1 MVKKSKRKQD
11 IKSKLL
17 AAIAMLMVATIM
29 MVSSTYAWFT
39 LSTAPEVQGIT
50 TTVGA
55 NGNLEIALSPFS
67 GDPAAV
73 TSGVGD
79 ADKEWLLKNLTWG
92 NLLNMSD
99 ESYGLGDITLLPSR
113 LNFANGFVNG
123 SALKIPVYGADGRVS
138 ELGGTVYYG
147 AKDPTGAVAGFLAN
161 TGWGVRAVGTS
172 SSQTPTQRNYYT
184 ALNNIN
190 TYRVSAQS
198 AGKKALDDSGD
209 ALAAIAVKKAT
220 DVATGYE
227 VYKDDIANMLSLL
240 TEADKAAE
248 KALYNVFLAL
258 ASTELVQANEATA
271 GTLYDQI
278 KAVESM
284 SLTNAE
290 QYIASLGAPALQ
302 DAYDAWEGL
311 HTDVSS
317 ANLAYDGIKNEATWN
332 EAQIT
337 GVLSYL
343 MNTSG
348 DVKLGGKTLDEV
360 KVNPMSLMTAM
371 SKGLTL
377 TLGENSGL
385 FYDLAQLSGNISSTV
400 TFADGT
406 LIEYNGQSGDLSGME
421 ITISASEPSNG
432 ALLKQLR
439 AAVAVLTPA
448 AGTGSPVSAIDT
460 TYGYAIDLL
469 FRTNVANSDLLL
481 QVAGAQRVYVDSEND
496 ATMGGG
502 STMTFQGVYSNLDNL
517 VDLMEGIRVVF
528 MATQDS
534 KLYGIAKLV
543 DFKVSYVDGA
553 STITGLYDTATS
565 TITSPADS
573 TWAAPA
579 DGTDP
584 AVTVTAY
591 LSLHSYE
598 IEEGDGVSAGKLLM
612 GDELP
617 ETAQVLCGLPQNAVQ
632 QVTALVYLDGDYV
645 DNSDVSNS
653 ETGISMTGTM
663 NLQFA
668 SSAVLVPMENSE
680 LRNPQNP

>member
-55 NGNLEIALSPFS
+55 NGNLEIALSPFD
-67 GDPAAV
+67 GDVSAI

-79 ADKEWLLKNLTWG
+79 SGKDWLLKNLTWG
-92 NLLNMSD
+92 NLLSLQDANGQD
-99 ESYGLGDITLLPSR
+99 LYGLSDITLLPSR
-113 LNFANGFVNG
+113 LNFANGVVDG
-123 SALKIPVYGADGRVS
+123 SPLKTPVYGADGRVQDVTGS
-138 ELGGTVYYG
+138 TMYG

-161 TGWGVRAVGTS
+161 TGFGVRAVGTS

-198 AGKKALDDSGD
+198 AGKAALDQSGK
-209 ALAAIAVKKAT
+209 ALAAIAINKAANA
-220 DVATGYE
+220 ATGYE
-227 VYKDDIANMLSLL
+227 AYKDDIANMLSLL
-240 TEADKAAE
+240 TQADKAAE
-248 KALYNVFLAL
+248 KALFNVFLAL
-258 ASTELVQANEATA
+258 ASTEAVYSQDE
-271 GTLYDQI
+271 TLYDTI
-278 KAVESM
+278 KALESV

-290 QYIASLGAPALQ
+290 QYIASLNAPALQ
-302 DAYDAWEGL
+302 AAYDAWESM
-311 HTDVSS
+311 HDDVTS
-317 ANLAYDGIKNEATWN
+317 ANAAYAAIENEAAWN

-337 GVLSYL
+337 SVLQYL
-343 MNTSG
+343 MDTTG
-348 DVKLGGKTLDEV
+348 EVKLGGFTIDEV
-360 KVNPMSLMTAM
+360 QTQPTILLPKL
-371 SKGLTL
+371 GDLTL
-377 TLGENSGL
+377 TLGEGSGL
-385 FYDLAQLSGNISSTV
+385 FYDLAQLAGSISSTV
-400 TFADGT
+400 TIDEGT
-406 LIEYNGQSGDLSGME
+406 QLTYQGEPVDLGGVS
-421 ITISASEPSNG
+421 ITVAASEPANG

-439 AAVAVLTPA
+439 AAVAILTPA
-448 AGTGSPVSAIDT
+448 AGNGSAVSAIDV

-469 FRTNVANSDLLL
+469 FRTNVANSDLKL

-517 VDLMEGIRVVF
+517 VDLMDGLRVVF
-528 MATQDS
+528 MSTENS
-534 KLYGIAKLV
+534 NLYGIAKLV
-543 DFKVSYVDGA
+543 DYKVSYNNGTTDV
-553 STITGLYDTATS
+553 TGLYDAATGV
-565 TITSPADS
+565 ITGEG
-573 TWAAPA
+573 WAAPA
-579 DGTDP
+579 EGAT

-591 LSLHSYE
+591 VSLHSYE
-598 IEEGDGVSAGKLLM
+598 VNDAGVLVM
-612 GDELP
+612 GDEKDVNN
-617 ETAQVLCGLPQNAVQ
+617 QILCGLPQNAVQ
-632 QVTALVYLDGDYV
+632 KVTALVYLDGDYV

>member
-55 NGNLEIALSPFS
+55 NGNLEIALSPYDGNAS
-67 GDPAAV
+67 AI

-79 ADKEWLLKNLTWG
+79 SDKGWLIKNLTWG
-92 NLLNMSD
+92 NLLDMSD
-99 ESYGLGDITLLPSR
+99 ASYGLGDITLLPSR
-113 LNFANGFVNG
+113 LNFANGVVDG
-123 SALKIPVYGADGRVS
+123 SPLKIPTYGADGRVQDVTGS
-138 ELGGTVYYG
+138 TMFG

-161 TGWGVRAVGTS
+161 TGFGVRAVGTS

-190 TYRVSAQS
+190 TFRVAAQS
-198 AGKKALDDSGD
+198 AGKAALDQSGK
-209 ALAAIAVKKAT
+209 ALAAIAINKAANAT
-220 DVATGYE
+220 TGYE
-227 VYKDDIANMLSLL
+227 AYKADIANMLTLL
-240 TEADKAAE
+240 TQADQAAE
-248 KALYNVFLAL
+248 DALFNVFLAL
-258 ASTELVQANEATA
+258 ASTEAVYSQDE
-271 GTLYDQI
+271 TLYDTI
-278 KAVESM
+278 KALENG
-284 SLTNAE
+284 SLTLAKD
-290 QYIASLGAPALQ
+290 YIASLNASALQ
-302 DAYDAWEGL
+302 DAYDAWESM
-311 HTDVSS
+311 HNDVAS
-317 ANLAYDGIKNEATWN
+317 ANAAYALIENEATWSD
-332 EAQIT
+332 AQIT
-337 GVLSYL
+337 TVLRYL
-343 MNTSG
+343 MNTDGTVTLGGYTIDQVKADPFILSN
-348 DVKLGGKTLDEV
+348 KLGD
-360 KVNPMSLMTAM
+360 
-371 SKGLTL
+371 LTL
-377 TLGENSGL
+377 ALGANSGL
-385 FYDLAQLSGNISSTV
+385 FYDLAQLAGSISSTV
-400 TFADGT
+400 TIDEGTKLTYDGRDVP
-406 LIEYNGQSGDLSGME
+406 LGGVS
-421 ITISASEPSNG
+421 ITVAASEPANG

-439 AAVAVLTPA
+439 AAVAMLTPA
-448 AGTGSPVSAIDT
+448 AGTGIAVSAIDV

-469 FRTNVANSDLLL
+469 FRTNVANSDLKL

-517 VDLMEGIRVVF
+517 VDLMDGLRVVF
-528 MATQDS
+528 MSTENS
-534 KLYGIAKLV
+534 NLYGIAKLV
-543 DFKVSYVDGA
+543 DYKVSYNNGTTDV
-553 STITGLYDTATS
+553 TGLYDAATGV
-565 TITSPADS
+565 ITGEG
-573 TWAAPA
+573 WAAPA
-579 DGTDP
+579 EGAT

-598 IEEGDGVSAGKLLM
+598 VVDGVLVM
-612 GDELP
+612 GDEKDVNN
-617 ETAQVLCGLPQNAVQ
+617 QILCGLPQNAVQ
-632 QVTALVYLDGDYV
+632 KVTALVYLDGDYV